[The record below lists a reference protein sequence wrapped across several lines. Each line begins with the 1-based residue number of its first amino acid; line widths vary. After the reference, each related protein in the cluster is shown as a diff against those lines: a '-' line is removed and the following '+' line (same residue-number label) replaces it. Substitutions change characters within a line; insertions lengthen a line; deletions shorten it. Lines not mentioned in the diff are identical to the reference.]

1 MGHGPQ
7 KAETMTEG
15 ERSGSLQRLLGKGSE
30 PANPRGQRDNSHWPL
45 AFIFGIPST
54 YRYDK

>member
-1 MGHGPQ
+1 MLERACRNAMGHGPQ

-30 PANPRGQRDNSHWPL
+30 PINSRGQRDKNH
-45 AFIFGIPST
+45 
-54 YRYDK
+54 